1 MRALLSSLIY
11 LISSSAFASSLSVYM
26 WEDTLSSAVRNDWEI
41 ESGTQLHLS
50 HFDNDDERSL
60 LMMKSFQL
68 PFDVVVLDNVSA
80 QIYGRIG
87 AFEDLSHLKT
97 RENNA
102 QQWNQ
107 ACGNYAVPYFWGS
120 VGIAYRKDKIEA
132 PPKTWQAFVTPPVEL
147 VDKIGMI
154 NDSTETFLP
163 VLYSLN
169 MSPTTSNPVELQAAY
184 PKLLSFNGS
193 VHTYEY
199 ILSHIRS
206 QSNGDPI
213 EIALAY
219 SGDQHS
225 LNRYLGEDLWG
236 YTIPEG
242 EMFIWVDCLAVN
254 SHSENKNSAMAFL
267 EYLMTPSIAARN
279 AIDVKAA
286 TPNIKATKLLPDW
299 YLNDATLFPPE
310 SRLKH
315 ALIDS
320 ELSAEN
326 ISLRAKI
333 INRLLSQHEAKH

>member
-1 MRALLSSLIY
+1 MRTSLLSLVF
-11 LISSSAFASSLSVYM
+11 LISSSVCASSLSVYM
-26 WEDTLSSAVRNDWEI
+26 WEDSLSPTVRNNWETQ
-41 ESGTQLHLS
+41 SGVPLHLS

-87 AFEDLSHLKT
+87 AFEELTQLKNRT
-97 RENNA
+97 NNA
-102 QQWNQ
+102 ASWNQ
-107 ACGNYAVPYFWGS
+107 ACGDYAVPYFWGS
-120 VGIAYRKDKIEA
+120 VGIAYRKDRISI
-132 PPKTWQAFVTPPVEL
+132 PPKTWQGFVTPPPEL
-147 VDKIGMI
+147 VGKIGMI

-169 MSPTTSNPVELQAAY
+169 MSPTTANPTELQEAY
-184 PKLLSFNGS
+184 PKLLAFNRA

-206 QSNGDPI
+206 QSDDAPV

-225 LNRYLGEDLWG
+225 LNRYLGQNLWE
-236 YTIPEG
+236 YVIPEG
-242 EMFIWVDCLAVN
+242 EMFIWVDCLAVS
-254 SHSENKNSAMAFL
+254 SHSENKAQAVEFL
-267 EYLMTPSIAARN
+267 EYLMTPDVAAKN
-279 AIDVKAA
+279 ALDIKAA
-286 TPNIKATKLLPDW
+286 TPNMRATELLPDW
-299 YLNDATLFPPE
+299 YLNDTTLFPPAN
-310 SRLKH
+310 RLEH

-333 INRLLSQHEAKH
+333 INRLLSQHEVKH